1 MPPPARVRLEHEE
14 DDVLLAR
21 ARDAFLDAEAFGEGE
36 QVGRALALEV
46 VEVDQRAGG
55 EVLLVVFL
63 VVVVAVAI
71 AALRIVAA
79 AVAVATVA
87 AVAAALLVLVLALL
101 LAALALLAVTAAGI
115 GAGGVRPRR
124 LRRVARCRLR
134 GARRRAFP
142 SRRAGS
148 RRLGHS
154 GCAARAGA
162 AHGLRERRAA
172 AVVRFVFGHGQS
184 CWAPLD
190 GTGRE

>member
-1 MPPPARVRLEHEE
+1 MMSCL
-14 DDVLLAR
+14 R

-79 AVAVATVA
+79 AAMAVATVA

-115 GAGGVRPRR
+115 GAGGCGLAAFGVWRGVGFAGSCDGRFRR
-124 LRRVARCRLR
+124 GGLARGGLGILVARRALARLTAFGS
-134 GARRRAFP
+134 GAR
-142 SRRAGS
+142 
-148 RRLGHS
+148 
-154 GCAARAGA
+154 
-162 AHGLRERRAA
+162 A